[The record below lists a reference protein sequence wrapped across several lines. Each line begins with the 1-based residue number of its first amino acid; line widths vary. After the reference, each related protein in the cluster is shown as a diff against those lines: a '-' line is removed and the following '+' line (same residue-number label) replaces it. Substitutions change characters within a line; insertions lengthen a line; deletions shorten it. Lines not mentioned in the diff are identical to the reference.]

1 MRVRHTAT
9 ILLLILRGAMSVS
22 SQETE
27 PAWLVA
33 ERAERL
39 MVEREFGLAIQSF
52 RQALQLSPRDPDVLF
67 GLGRAYKAI
76 GDPTVALD
84 YFARALDQRARFDV
98 PATALLVRYERA
110 DVYRTRRDFAR
121 YETELFSIVTDDAV
135 AEDPVPED
143 ALLPDD
149 LHLALDARGLDR
161 LLVLYRLP
169 ESGSTRARG
178 MLAEL
183 LVGLGRYAGA
193 AEQGAIAVLQS
204 FTTLIDAALERDPT
218 YEFTTVPDLW
228 ERITR
233 LPEVERYLETSALP
247 HDLYYL
253 AAAYWGEGNAT
264 AIEVWRTLAYIDAD
278 GRFGARARRQL
289 DDPRVEPLI
298 VAPREP

>member
-1 MRVRHTAT
+1 MCTRRVVI
-9 ILLLILRGAMSVS
+9 ILLLILRGTTFLP

-52 RQALQLSPRDPDVLF
+52 RQALQLSPNDPDVLF

-76 GDPTVALD
+76 GDQGVALD
-84 YFARALDQRARFDV
+84 YFDRALEHRSAFDV
-98 PATALLVRYERA
+98 AATALVVGYERA

-121 YETELFSIVTDDAV
+121 YEAELFDIVAR
-135 AEDPVPED
+135 DPVPEE

-149 LHLALDARGLDR
+149 LHLVLESRGLDR

-169 ESGSTRARG
+169 ESGATRARG

-193 AEQGAIAVLQS
+193 AEQASIAVLQS

-228 ERITR
+228 ERVER
-233 LPEVERYLETSALP
+233 YPEVERYLETTELP

-253 AAAYWGEGNAT
+253 GAAFQGEGNPT
-264 AIEVWRTLAYIDAD
+264 AFEVWRTLATIDAD
-278 GRFGARARRQL
+278 GRWGARAGRQL
-289 DDPRVEPLI
+289 DNPRVEPLI
-298 VAPREP
+298 VPGRER

>member
-1 MRVRHTAT
+1 MPVRRAAT
-9 ILLLILRGAMSVS
+9 ILLLILRGAMPAL

-27 PAWLVA
+27 PPWLVA

-39 MVEREFGLAIQSF
+39 LAEREFGLAIQSF
-52 RQALQLSPRDPDVLF
+52 RHALQLSPRDPDVLF

-76 GDPTVALD
+76 GDQTVALD
-84 YFARALDQRARFDV
+84 YFARALDHRGEFDV
-98 PATALLVRYERA
+98 PDTALLVRYERA
-110 DVYRTRRDFAR
+110 EVYRARRDFAR
-121 YETELFSIVTDDAV
+121 YESELFEIVAD
-135 AEDPVPED
+135 DPVPED
-143 ALLPDD
+143 ALPPDD
-149 LHLALDARGLDR
+149 IHLDLEARGLDR

-204 FTTLIDAALERDPT
+204 FTTLIDAALQRDPT
-218 YEFTTVPDLW
+218 YEFTTVADLW
-228 ERITR
+228 ERIAR

-253 AAAYWGEGNAT
+253 AAAYWGEGNST
-264 AIEVWRTLAYIDAD
+264 ALEVWRTLARIDAD
-278 GRFGARARRQL
+278 GRFGARALRQL
-289 DDPRVEPLI
+289 DDPTVEPLI
-298 VAPREP
+298 VPAREP

>member
-1 MRVRHTAT
+1 MRTRRVAI
-9 ILLLILRGAMSVS
+9 ILLLILRGTTLLP

-52 RQALQLSPRDPDVLF
+52 RQALQLSPGDADVLF

-76 GDPTVALD
+76 GDQTVALD
-84 YFARALDQRARFDV
+84 YFERALQRRGAFEI
-98 PATALLVRYERA
+98 PETALLVRYERA
-110 DVYRTRRDFAR
+110 DVFRAQRDFAR
-121 YETELFSIVTDDAV
+121 YEAELFAIV

-149 LHLALDARGLDR
+149 VHLVLASRGLDR

-169 ESGSTRARG
+169 ESGGTRARG

-183 LVGLGRYAGA
+183 LVGLGRYAA
-193 AEQGAIAVLQS
+193 ATEQAAIAVLQS
-204 FTTLIDAALERDPT
+204 LTTLVDVALERDPT
-218 YEFTTVPDLW
+218 YEFTTVAGLW
-228 ERITR
+228 ERVR
-233 LPEVERYLETSALP
+233 RYPEVERYLETSELP

-253 AAAYWGEGNAT
+253 GAAYWGEGDTT
-264 AIEVWRTLAYIDAD
+264 AFDLWRTLTVIDAG
-278 GRFGARARRQL
+278 GRFGARAARQL

-298 VAPREP
+298 VPTREP